1 MSGAAGLPAWYWER
15 GLHDAQLLSAELQD
29 DTLTLRLDSRSA
41 LFDNTVSQITF
52 LGARLKT
59 PLPTPDRQTN
69 VYWLGDTLTALPF
82 DQWKL
87 EISLQTL
94 ARRNKTI
101 NTTPPSSPAPIP
113 KKIPQAAVWE
123 PYGGL
128 FASYSFSSVTCS
140 PSAFACSAC
149 SGF

>member
-1 MSGAAGLPAWYWER
+1 M
-15 GLHDAQLLSAELQD
+15 
-29 DTLTLRLDSRSA
+29 LRLDSRSA

-94 ARRNKTI
+94 SRPNKTA
-101 NTTPPSSPAPIP
+101 NTALTVIFS
-113 KKIPQAAVWE
+113 AAI
-123 PYGGL
+123 
-128 FASYSFSSVTCS
+128 VTRTNS
-140 PSAFACSAC
+140 
-149 SGF
+149 

>member
-1 MSGAAGLPAWYWER
+1 MSAATGLPAWYWER

-41 LFDNTVSQITF
+41 LFDNTVSQLTF

-59 PLPTPDRQTN
+59 PLPRPDRQTN

-82 DQWKL
+82 GQWKL

-94 ARRNKTI
+94 SRRNGTS
-101 NTTPPSSPAPIP
+101 NTALTVIFRTAI
-113 KKIPQAAVWE
+113 
-123 PYGGL
+123 
-128 FASYSFSSVTCS
+128 VTRT
-140 PSAFACSAC
+140 
-149 SGF
+149 G

>member
-29 DTLTLRLDSRSA
+29 DTLMLRLDSRSA

-59 PLPTPDRQTN
+59 PLSTPDRQTN

-82 DQWKL
+82 GQWKL
-87 EISLQTL
+87 EISLQ
-94 ARRNKTI
+94 AFDRRNGTSNTALTI
-101 NTTPPSSPAPIP
+101 I
-113 KKIPQAAVWE
+113 
-123 PYGGL
+123 
-128 FASYSFSSVTCS
+128 FSSAVVTRT
-140 PSAFACSAC
+140 
-149 SGF
+149 G

>member
-29 DTLTLRLDSRSA
+29 DTLTLRLDSHGA
-41 LFDNTVSQITF
+41 MFDSTVTQISF

-59 PLPTPDRQTN
+59 PLPQPDRQTN

-82 DQWKL
+82 GQWKL
-87 EISLQTL
+87 EISLQTF

-101 NTTPPSSPAPIP
+101 NTTLTVIFS
-113 KKIPQAAVWE
+113 AAI
-123 PYGGL
+123 
-128 FASYSFSSVTCS
+128 VTRTNS
-140 PSAFACSAC
+140 
-149 SGF
+149 

>member
-59 PLPTPDRQTN
+59 PLPFLVEVLVCLDEADRQ
-69 VYWLGDTLTALPF
+69 
-82 DQWKL
+82 K
-87 EISLQTL
+87 
-94 ARRNKTI
+94 
-101 NTTPPSSPAPIP
+101 
-113 KKIPQAAVWE
+113 
-123 PYGGL
+123 
-128 FASYSFSSVTCS
+128 
-140 PSAFACSAC
+140 
-149 SGF
+149 

>member
-59 PLPTPDRQTN
+59 PLPTPNRQTN

-101 NTTPPSSPAPIP
+101 NTTLTVISN
-113 KKIPQAAVWE
+113 AAI
-123 PYGGL
+123 
-128 FASYSFSSVTCS
+128 VTRTNS
-140 PSAFACSAC
+140 
-149 SGF
+149 

>member
-41 LFDNTVSQITF
+41 LFDNTVS
-52 LGARLKT
+52 RLKT

-94 ARRNKTI
+94 AHRNKTI
-101 NTTPPSSPAPIP
+101 NTTLTVIFS
-113 KKIPQAAVWE
+113 AAI
-123 PYGGL
+123 
-128 FASYSFSSVTCS
+128 VTRTNS
-140 PSAFACSAC
+140 
-149 SGF
+149 

>member
-15 GLHDAQLLSAELQD
+15 GLHDTQLLSAELQD
-29 DTLTLRLDSRSA
+29 DTLTLRLDSHGA
-41 LFDNTVSQITF
+41 MFDSTVTQISF
-52 LGARLKT
+52 LGVRLKT
-59 PLPTPDRQTN
+59 PLPRPGRKTN

-101 NTTPPSSPAPIP
+101 NTTLTVIFS
-113 KKIPQAAVWE
+113 AAI
-123 PYGGL
+123 
-128 FASYSFSSVTCS
+128 VTCTNS
-140 PSAFACSAC
+140 
-149 SGF
+149 

>member
-1 MSGAAGLPAWYWER
+1 MSTAAGLPVWYWER
-15 GLHDAQLLSAELQD
+15 GLHDAQLLSAELED

-41 LFDNTVSQITF
+41 IYDNTISQITF

-69 VYWLGDTLTALPF
+69 VHWLGDTLTALPF

-94 ARRNKTI
+94 DRRNGI
-101 NTTPPSSPAPIP
+101 ANTPLTVIFRTAI
-113 KKIPQAAVWE
+113 
-123 PYGGL
+123 
-128 FASYSFSSVTCS
+128 VTRTNS
-140 PSAFACSAC
+140 
-149 SGF
+149 

>member
-15 GLHDAQLLSAELQD
+15 GLHDAQLLSAELQ
-29 DTLTLRLDSRSA
+29 
-41 LFDNTVSQITF
+41 DNTVSQITF

-101 NTTPPSSPAPIP
+101 NTTLTVIFS
-113 KKIPQAAVWE
+113 AAI
-123 PYGGL
+123 
-128 FASYSFSSVTCS
+128 VTRTNS
-140 PSAFACSAC
+140 
-149 SGF
+149 

>member
-15 GLHDAQLLSAELQD
+15 GLHDTQLLSAELQD
-29 DTLTLRLDSRSA
+29 DTLTLRLDSR
-41 LFDNTVSQITF
+41 ITF

-82 DQWKL
+82 GQWKL

-101 NTTPPSSPAPIP
+101 NTTLTVIFS
-113 KKIPQAAVWE
+113 AAI
-123 PYGGL
+123 
-128 FASYSFSSVTCS
+128 VTRTNS
-140 PSAFACSAC
+140 
-149 SGF
+149 